1 MKKIKSFT
9 LIELLVVIGIIGILA
24 TIVIPAVGNALADA
38 KRTSAQAGC
47 KSYEDSIFQADTKFD
62 NRVKISARAKKDD
75 AVSNAVVYQKGLYRV
90 LAGNVLWD
98 SKGNHEDLDGSTS
111 EGVWGEFE
119 ISCDDG
125 QYYEALIDP
134 GFFETND
141 DGDVERD
148 PSGEVAPTALTK
160 FGTRYQLAY
169 REAEDNGTI
178 NIYHP
183 ITLSSLKIHGVKRFA
198 HPVRVVT
205 FDDEEP
211 AKLITRD
218 GSFRLFSDEKCS
230 QPINGTDWEGTTEVY
245 IDNK

>member
-47 KSYEDSIFQADTKFD
+47 KSYEDSIFQADTKYN
-62 NRVKISARAKKDD
+62 NRVKISAKAKTDEME
-75 AVSNAVVYQKGLYRV
+75 SNPVVYQKDIYRV

-98 SKGNHEDLDGSTS
+98 SKGNHEDLEGSSS
-111 EGVWGEFE
+111 EGVWGEWE

-125 QYYEALIDP
+125 KYYEALIDP

-141 DGDVERD
+141 NGEVERV
-148 PSGEVAPTALTK
+148 PGGEVAPTALTK
-160 FGTRYQLAY
+160 FGTRYQLTY
-169 REAEDNGTI
+169 RLPEDSGTI
-178 NIYHP
+178 YIYHP
-183 ITLSSLKIHGVKRFA
+183 ITLATLKIHGIKRFA
-198 HPVRVVT
+198 HPIRVVT

-230 QPINGTDWEGTTEVY
+230 QPITGDDWEGTTEAY